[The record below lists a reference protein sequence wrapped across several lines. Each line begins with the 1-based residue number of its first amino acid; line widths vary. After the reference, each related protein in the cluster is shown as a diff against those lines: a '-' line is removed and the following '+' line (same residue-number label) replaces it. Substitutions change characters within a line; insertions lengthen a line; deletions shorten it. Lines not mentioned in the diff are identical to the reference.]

1 MPSDI
6 NNTKSSGTIRVRYA
20 PSPTGDPHVGNIRTA
35 IFTWL
40 YAKNKSGKFIVRI
53 EDTDQNRTIPGALEN
68 ILNSLNWL
76 SIDWD
81 EGPSNDKPFGPYIQ
95 SKRLEKYYIPFAE
108 QLVEKGHAYKCY
120 CSQERLSEVRET
132 RRVQKLETSYDRRC
146 RHLTTEQKYDF
157 DKTQSSSV
165 IRFAMPLK
173 GEWELSDIIRGEV
186 KFQNK
191 VIDDFIIIKSDGYP
205 TYHLANVIDDH
216 CMEISHVI
224 RAEEWLSSTP
234 KHLAIYKALGWNPPT
249 FAHLPIIL
257 APDKSK
263 LSKRHGTTSVLDYR
277 KQGYLPNAM
286 FVFLSLLGWSLDD
299 KTEVLTIPEIIAN
312 FSLERVSKS
321 GAIFDIQK
329 LNWLNGQYIRKV
341 SDKSLAQM
349 IISYWERY
357 PESGISPIPTLSKI
371 IPIVPLIKERIKT
384 LNEIKPLVNFFF
396 SDDIQ
401 YENKDLIQKGMD
413 KTTTKS
419 ALQKIIGNLSNIE
432 KFDELTIEGSLR
444 MTAEE
449 MELKPRQL
457 LGSIRVALSGLEV
470 SPPLFKSIEILGK
483 TSSLQRID
491 KAISKLE

>member
-1 MPSDI
+1 MQYDM
-6 NNTKSSGTIRVRYA
+6 NNMKSENTVRVRYA

-40 YAKNKSGKFIVRI
+40 YAKNKSGKFVVRI
-53 EDTDQNRTIPGALEN
+53 EDTDQSRTIPGAIEN
-68 ILNSLNWL
+68 ILDSLNWL
-76 SIDWD
+76 SMDWD
-81 EGPSNDKPFGPYIQ
+81 EGPPADKPFGPYLQ
-95 SKRLEKYYIPFAE
+95 SKRLAKYYIPFAQ
-108 QLVEKGHAYKCY
+108 QLVENGHAYKCY
-120 CSQERLSEVRET
+120 CSQERLSEVREK
-132 RRVQKLETSYDRRC
+132 RRAQKLDTSYDRSC
-146 RHLTTEQKYDF
+146 RYLTLEQQKDF
-157 DKTQSSSV
+157 EGTQIPSV
-165 IRFAMPLK
+165 IRFAMPLE
-173 GEWELSDIIRGEV
+173 GEWKLSDIIRGDV

-234 KHLAIYKALGWNPPT
+234 KHLAIYKALGWNPPQ

-277 KQGYLPNAM
+277 KQGYLSYAM

-299 KTEVLTIPEIIAN
+299 KTEVLTIPEIINN

-321 GAIFDIQK
+321 GAVFDIQK
-329 LNWLNGQYIRKV
+329 LNWLNGYFMRTI
-341 SDKSLAQM
+341 SEKSLAET
-349 IISYWERY
+349 ILDYWNKY
-357 PESGISPIPTLSKI
+357 PEIGISPIPSISQI

-384 LNEIKPLVNFFF
+384 LYEVKPLVNFFF

-401 YENKDLIQKGMD
+401 YTDEDLIQKGTD
-413 KTTTKS
+413 RETTKS
-419 ALQKIIGNLSNIE
+419 ALEKVIVNLSNIQE
-432 KFDELTIEGSLR
+432 FDELSIETSLR
-444 MTAEE
+444 LAAEE

-457 LGSIRVALSGLEV
+457 LGAVRVALSGLEV
-470 SPPLFKSIEILGK
+470 SPPLFKSIEIIGK
-483 TSSLQRID
+483 KRSFQRID
-491 KAISKLE
+491 NAISKLK

>member
-1 MPSDI
+1 
-6 NNTKSSGTIRVRYA
+6 
-20 PSPTGDPHVGNIRTA
+20 
-35 IFTWL
+35 
-40 YAKNKSGKFIVRI
+40 
-53 EDTDQNRTIPGALEN
+53 
-68 ILNSLNWL
+68 
-76 SIDWD
+76 
-81 EGPSNDKPFGPYIQ
+81 
-95 SKRLEKYYIPFAE
+95 
-108 QLVEKGHAYKCY
+108 
-120 CSQERLSEVRET
+120 
-132 RRVQKLETSYDRRC
+132 
-146 RHLTTEQKYDF
+146 
-157 DKTQSSSV
+157 
-165 IRFAMPLK
+165 MPLK
-173 GEWELSDIIRGEV
+173 GEWELSDIIRGKV

-249 FAHLPIIL
+249 LAHLPIIL

-329 LNWLNGQYIRKV
+329 LNWLNGQYIRNV

-349 IISYWERY
+349 IIGYWEKY

-371 IPIVPLIKERIKT
+371 ITIVPLIKERVKT

-419 ALQKIIGNLSNIE
+419 ALQKVTGNLSNIE

-444 MTAEE
+444 MAAEE

-457 LGSIRVALSGLEV
+457 LGTIRVALSGLEV
-470 SPPLFKSIEILGK
+470 SPPLFKSIEIIGK
-483 TSSLQRID
+483 KHSLQRID